1 MEDTKPIYASDYTKY
16 KNVSFSAVCKI
27 ESEFKKTYHT
37 CPSLME
43 KKKILEKY
51 VRKLKTNEKLT
62 RHFKIL
68 YKNRKESFYQN
79 IVDNNLVQEDT
90 EIGKIILNLVK
101 DILFIYSKKKEE
113 AEYIEYFVN
122 HLEAEISHREEMMES
137 MIEDFRGCD

>member
-1 MEDTKPIYASDYTKY
+1 
-16 KNVSFSAVCKI
+16 
-27 ESEFKKTYHT
+27 
-37 CPSLME
+37 ME